1 MTSHYWDALRGSKN
15 SCNTVR
21 ALMRVLVA
29 DDDEGALMALEYLL
43 ERERMTVTC
52 VRSPAEVAAAI
63 SSISF
68 DVALL
73 DLNYQRDTT
82 SGNEGFTLLDQ
93 LRRTRPQMPVVVMTG
108 WASIEGAVR
117 AMRQGASDYI
127 PKPWD
132 NARLVA
138 LLRSLVA
145 PLAVREPAA
154 SALAAGGF
162 ESPAMKQVLAT
173 IERVAFSD
181 ASILVTGE
189 HGTGKEIVARLIHER
204 SGRRGAF
211 IAVNAGA
218 LPDGTFES
226 ELFGHVR
233 GAFTDAKTNRVG
245 AFGRARD
252 GTVFLDEL
260 GNMPLAQQAKLLR
273 VLQERVFQPLGSAD
287 QEPCTARIVSA
298 TNADVD
304 ELVSQQ
310 KLRADLL
317 YRVNVIRIH
326 VPPLRERREEIPA
339 LARHFASRDADR
351 YGLSVP
357 VIEDEVVESLCA
369 YDWPGNVRELEH
381 AMQRAVLLSAN
392 RGRIVAADL
401 ALPVSP
407 GAAVSTASPESLSLR
422 DAERAAVLKA
432 VQRFPND
439 RVAAAKSLGL
449 SRSAFYRRVAQ
460 LGIRLPR

>member
-1 MTSHYWDALRGSKN
+1 
-15 SCNTVR
+15 
-21 ALMRVLVA
+21 
-29 DDDEGALMALEYLL
+29 MALELLL
-43 ERERMTVTC
+43 ERERMAVTC
-52 VRSPAEVAAAI
+52 VRSPREVSAAVERT
-63 SSISF
+63 SF
-68 DVALL
+68 DAVLM

-82 SGNEGFTLLDQ
+82 SGSEGFTLLDELRQSHPQ
-93 LRRTRPQMPVVVMTG
+93 LPVIVMTG

-117 AMRQGASDYI
+117 AMRRGASDYV

-138 LLRSLVA
+138 LLRSVVPA
-145 PLAVREPAA
+145 AVVREPAV
-154 SALAAGGF
+154 SPLAAHGF

-233 GAFTDAKTNRVG
+233 GAFTDAKTSRIG
-245 AFGRARD
+245 AFGRAAG
-252 GTVFLDEL
+252 GTLFLDEL
-260 GNMPLAQQAKLLR
+260 ANMPLGQQAKLLR
-273 VLQERVFQPLGSAD
+273 VLQERTFQPLGAA
-287 QEPCTARIVSA
+287 EPEPSTARIVSA

-304 ELVSQQ
+304 ALVSEHGF
-310 KLRADLL
+310 RADLL
-317 YRVNVIRIH
+317 YRVNVIRVH

-339 LARHFASRDADR
+339 LARHFIRRDAER
-351 YGLSVP
+351 YGLSAP
-357 VIEDEVVESLCA
+357 LLDGQVVEQLCA

-392 RGRIVAADL
+392 RRVIESADVGL
-401 ALPVSP
+401 AVSP
-407 GAAVSTASPESLSLR
+407 GAAPPSGEPLTLRES
-422 DAERAAVLKA
+422 ERATVLRA
-432 VQRFPND
+432 LEHFPND

-449 SRSAFYRRVAQ
+449 SRSAFYRRLAQ
-460 LGIRLPR
+460 LGIRPPR

>member
-1 MTSHYWDALRGSKN
+1 
-15 SCNTVR
+15 
-21 ALMRVLVA
+21 MRVLVA
-29 DDDEGALMALEYLL
+29 DDDEATLMALELL
-43 ERERMTVTC
+43 LQRERMTVAC
-52 VRSPAEVAAAI
+52 VRSPREVSAAVK
-63 SSISF
+63 STSF
-68 DVALL
+68 DAVLL

-82 SGNEGFTLLDQ
+82 SGSEGFSLLDELRQSSPQ
-93 LRRTRPQMPVVVMTG
+93 LPVVVMTG

-138 LLRSLVA
+138 LLRSLA
-145 PLAVREPAA
+145 PPPAVREPAA
-154 SALAAGGF
+154 SALAAHGF

-189 HGTGKEIVARLIHER
+189 HGTGKEIVARLVHER

-233 GAFTDAKTNRVG
+233 GAFTDAKTSRIG

-252 GTVFLDEL
+252 GTLFLDEL
-260 GNMPLAQQAKLLR
+260 ANMPPAQQAKLLR
-273 VLQERVFQPLGSAD
+273 VLQERVFQPLGAT
-287 QEPCTARIVSA
+287 EPAPSTARIVSA
-298 TNADVD
+298 TNANV
-304 ELVSQQ
+304 EALVSEHRF
-310 KLRADLL
+310 RADLL

-339 LARHFASRDADR
+339 LARHFVRRDAER
-351 YGLSVP
+351 YGLPVP
-357 VIEDEVVESLCA
+357 VLEDEVVDLLCA

-381 AMQRAVLLSAN
+381 TMQRAVLLSAS
-392 RGRIVAADL
+392 RGTI
-401 ALPVSP
+401 LPVDAGLP
-407 GAAVSTASPESLSLR
+407 ASPLATAAPPAAEPLTLRES
-422 DAERAAVLKA
+422 ERATVLRTLE
-432 VQRFPND
+432 RFPND
-439 RVAAAKSLGL
+439 RAAAAKSLGL
-449 SRSAFYRRVAQ
+449 SRSAFYRRLAQ
-460 LGIRLPR
+460 LGIRPPR